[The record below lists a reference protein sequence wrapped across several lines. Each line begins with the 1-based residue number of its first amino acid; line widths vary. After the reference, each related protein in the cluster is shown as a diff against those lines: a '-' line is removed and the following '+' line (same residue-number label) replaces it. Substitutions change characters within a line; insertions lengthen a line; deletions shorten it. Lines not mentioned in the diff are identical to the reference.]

1 MSQTIELGT
10 PQPSPLVAL
19 QIRCISAK
27 PRLVIVDHDG
37 FEIGGG
43 EQCDISLPHCGLPK
57 LHSLLHVQGGAVWIE
72 AMNDEARICL
82 DGEQFRRRAL
92 RDGDEITMG
101 EYTLTVHIGVQSVE
115 AAKPMPQSQ
124 FNMDDRLSRLT
135 AEELCDLIELE
146 EFQSQGFDRR
156 RQLGMK
162 ALLAAVHNVIDAD
175 AAKSQPDE
183 IPQVAAI
190 ADDRFDQ
197 LVAQIRG
204 LSDTLDERTQ
214 ELAAQET
221 LLLESSSQL
230 AEAQRRVNRQLEQ
243 IIDRIAPEE
252 TAQGELRVSA

>member
-1 MSQTIELGT
+1 MSQSKKLEN
-10 PQPSPLVAL
+10 PQSSPLVAL
-19 QIRCISAK
+19 QIRFASAK

-72 AMNDEARICL
+72 AMHDEARICTG
-82 DGEQFRRRAL
+82 GEQFRRRAL
-92 RDGDEITMG
+92 RDGDEITVG
-101 EYTLTVHIGVQSVE
+101 EYTLTIHIGTQSIE
-115 AAKPMPQSQ
+115 AAKPVPQPH
-124 FNMDDRLSRLT
+124 FNMDERLSRLT

-146 EFQSQGFDRR
+146 ELQSQDFDRR

-162 ALLAAVHNVIDAD
+162 ALLAAVHDVIDAD
-175 AAKSQPDE
+175 AAKSLPDE
-183 IPQVAAI
+183 MPQVAAI

-204 LSDTLDERTQ
+204 LSDTLDQRTR

-243 IIDRIAPEE
+243 IIDRIAPEDN
-252 TAQGELRVSA
+252 APGELRVSA